1 MTDTDLAEFFYAMY
15 GEALG
20 EDAPKLPAWDAID
33 DDTRARW
40 VYVAEMA
47 REAIL
52 SDADSE
58 LLSDVNELEDRLED
72 HRAALWAV
80 LDTIKPILGLKVVD
94 DLI

>member
-15 GEALG
+15 SEALG
-20 EDAPKLPAWDAID
+20 NDGKGWPTWESLSD
-33 DDTRARW
+33 DDRARW